1 MDDSNLDKYK
11 NTRGYDPLNMETPYR
26 MNEEES
32 GEDEQLYKASKAEN
46 SLNKESEIDDPHHN
60 NMEIVIEND

>member
-1 MDDSNLDKYK
+1 
-11 NTRGYDPLNMETPYR
+11 METPYR